1 MEIVVPKIE
10 DYKRVNEIAKQV
22 HDLHVKWRPDLFVS
36 VENVILE
43 DRFKSLIED
52 KKIYVIKDNEVIVGY
67 ALTCI
72 KEKENHGMRKRKQFD
87 IEAIGIGEEYRR
99 KGYGT
104 KLLNYL
110 KDLAK
115 ELECTDMYL
124 TVNEENIPAIK
135 NYEKF
140 GFKLK
145 NIAYSIEL

>member
-10 DYKRVNEIAKQV
+10 DFKRVNELAREV
-22 HDLHVKWRPDLFVS
+22 HELHVKWRPDLFVS

-43 DRFKSLIED
+43 DRFKSLIEN
-52 KKIYVIKDNEVIVGY
+52 KNIYVIKDNEVIVSY
-67 ALTCI
+67 AITCI
-72 KEKENHGMRKRKQFD
+72 KEKENYGMRKRKQFD

-104 KLLNYL
+104 ELLNYL

-145 NIAYSIEL
+145 NIAYSMEL

>member
-10 DYKRVNEIAKQV
+10 DFKRVNELAREV
-22 HDLHVKWRPDLFVS
+22 HELHVKWRPDLFVS

-43 DRFKSLIED
+43 DRFKSLIEN
-52 KKIYVIKDNEVIVGY
+52 KNIYVIKDNEVIVGY
-67 ALTCI
+67 AITCI

-104 KLLNYL
+104 ELLNYL

-135 NYEKF
+135 IYEKF

-145 NIAYSIEL
+145 NIAYSMEL

>member
-10 DYKRVNEIAKQV
+10 DFKRVNEIAKQL
-22 HDLHVKWRPDLFVS
+22 HELHVKWRPDLFFS
-36 VENVILE
+36 VETVILE
-43 DRFKSLIED
+43 GRYKSLIED
-52 KKIYVIKDNEVIVGY
+52 ENIVVIKDNEEIVGY
-67 ALTCI
+67 AVFCI
-72 KEKENHGMRKRKQFD
+72 KEKENHGMRRRKQFD
-87 IEAIGIGEEYRR
+87 VEAIGIGEEYRG

-110 KDLAK
+110 KELAK
-115 ELECTDMYL
+115 GLECTDMYL

-145 NIAYSIEL
+145 NIAYSMEI

>member
-10 DYKRVNEIAKQV
+10 DYKRVNEIAREV

-67 ALTCI
+67 AITCI

>member
-22 HDLHVKWRPDLFVS
+22 HDLHVKWSPDLFVS

-67 ALTCI
+67 AITCI
-72 KEKENHGMRKRKQFD
+72 KEKENHWMRKRKQFD

>member
-67 ALTCI
+67 AITCI
-72 KEKENHGMRKRKQFD
+72 KEKENHWMRKRKQFD